1 MIQPRLG
8 ANANATRAN
17 ALRIAPLQSE
27 TERPQRSATA
37 PVGTS
42 AKTTSS
48 QNGASRMAISR
59 EREVAPDDQEGDTDW
74 EPEWEVGQEGEE
86 VELAQVAFIAAPLNG
101 SQSRGGSRA
110 SH

>member
-1 MIQPRLG
+1 MIQPKLG

-48 QNGASRMAISR
+48 QNGASRMAISVS
-59 EREVAPDDQEGDTDW
+59 ERSRRMIRKATQ
-74 EPEWEVGQEGEE
+74 
-86 VELAQVAFIAAPLNG
+86 IG
-101 SQSRGGSRA
+101 SQSWKSVRKENK
-110 SH
+110 